1 MIAGMQGWNADEDLI
16 LKELGIRHIP
26 PAVLADSSR
35 PILDW
40 IETEGITHLAVHF
53 DLDVLDPAHF
63 SPLLFNRPGMPE
75 GAFDGI
81 EQGRM
86 QLDQVV
92 RRLKEIGAARTEE
105 RRGGK
110 EGVSKGRFGWSPYRE
125 KQQERNY

>member
-1 MIAGMQGWNADEDLI
+1 MRISDWSSDVGSSDLGRGDEAFTAEVPRKLDARRVMIAGMQGWNADEDLI

-75 GAFDGI
+75 D
-81 EQGRM
+81 RKST
-86 QLDQVV
+86 
-92 RRLKEIGAARTEE
+92 RLN
-105 RRGGK
+105 
-110 EGVSKGRFGWSPYRE
+110 SSH
-125 KQQERNY
+125 

>member
-1 MIAGMQGWNADEDLI
+1 MIAGMQGWNADEDPI

-40 IETEGITHLAVHF
+40 LETEGITHLAVHF

-63 SPLLFNRPGMPE
+63 SPLLFHRPGMPA
-75 GAFDGI
+75 GAFTGR

-86 QLDQVV
+86 MLDQ
-92 RRLKEIGAARTEE
+92 AARLLKDGK
-105 RRGGK
+105 RGV
-110 EGVSKGRFGWSPYRE
+110 EGREVEVSD
-125 KQQERNY
+125 